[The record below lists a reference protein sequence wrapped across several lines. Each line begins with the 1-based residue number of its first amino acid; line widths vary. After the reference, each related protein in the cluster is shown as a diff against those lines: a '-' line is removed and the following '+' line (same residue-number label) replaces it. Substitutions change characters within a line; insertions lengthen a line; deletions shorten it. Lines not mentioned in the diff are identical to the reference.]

1 MIGDD
6 KISEGYLYNLIYELN
21 ITFLLDRM
29 PSKLNT
35 CIRVCDLSNSEIVLL
50 NILRAILRD
59 YRIYF
64 FDQLLSQLN
73 LEQLNTIMNWMS
85 KSNSTYIVLENN
97 TLVHSKIN
105 NYYQINNNKLKEV
118 V

>member
-1 MIGDD
+1 M
-6 KISEGYLYNLIYELN
+6 
-21 ITFLLDRM
+21 
-29 PSKLNT
+29 
-35 CIRVCDLSNSEIVLL
+35 L